1 MASDEVVNMPESEVK
16 VDLLKIALAI
26 QLAFLGTFLSNQLGF
41 EIPILRQFV
50 GSLYLFLV
58 PGTLLALILKLNKA
72 EFSDFLLY
80 SIGLSLSSIMIL
92 GLILNFIGPHVG
104 INRPVSP
111 LPLFITLTTFFVILY
126 TFCLFRRKEEAILTL
141 HLTKNLIPAAIAFS
155 LLLLLAILGD
165 YLVYYEDNNILLLIL
180 LVAIALIAFSP
191 LSKRLQPLYPLII
204 FLTSLS
210 LIYHIVLSSPYS
222 FGGDAHYEYGF
233 SYLVTSKG
241 IWDPSAIAS
250 NSNAM
255 LSLSILVPSFCHLC
269 NMNVIQVFKIIFP
282 IILSLVPLGLYLILR
297 KQISPEVAFFSS
309 YFYIS
314 IRPFYTWVSEFI
326 KQGTAMFFLMLI
338 ILVLT
343 SKRGEG
349 RIANEI
355 LLLLFSFSLIT
366 SHYGTSYVFM
376 LSLIVVYVFLLYRD
390 KKLAGS
396 LTTYLSLYIV
406 LAISWYMHVS
416 QGSAFETILN
426 IGNHIISNIQYL
438 FNPEAV
444 EGLRMLTYTIPF
456 LSYKILKI
464 LHLFTD
470 FFIVFGFISIAYHKL
485 REIEEVFSEE
495 FFSFSIPSLGF
506 ILLSTVLPYFTG
518 MGFSMGFQRIYSIV
532 LFFLAPFCI
541 IGVTR
546 FIQGIE
552 KRFSIS
558 FGKLDLRFLA
568 VFFAIFLLFN
578 SGWVTEV
585 TKEYIGSVAIS
596 QARIKCYGT
605 AKEKASLYCRYFA
618 EEDVF
623 SARWLSDY
631 VANTKII
638 SDFYAIKVL
647 QVHSP
652 EKFLGAP
659 YWGRKIITRNTIE
672 ELDEDTYVYLR
683 KLNWEDGIMTKF
695 VDEKDWVW
703 DTQDIVPTL
712 NSMNK
717 IYSNGGSVIFYR

>member
-1 MASDEVVNMPESEVK
+1 MVSDEVVNMSELEVK

-41 EIPILRQFV
+41 VLPILRQFA

-80 SIGLSLSSIMIL
+80 SIGLSLSSIMVL
-92 GLILNFIGPHVG
+92 GLALNFIGPHIG
-104 INRPVSP
+104 INRPISP
-111 LPLFITLTTFFVILY
+111 LPLFITLTTFFAILY
-126 TFCLFRRKEEAILTL
+126 TFCLLRRKKEAVLTFQL
-141 HLTKNLIPAAIAFS
+141 EKNLLPTALAF
-155 LLLLLAILGD
+155 LFLPLLAILGD

-210 LIYHIVLSSPYS
+210 LIYHIVLSSPFS
-222 FGGDAHYEYGF
+222 FGGDAYMEYGF
-233 SYLVTSKG
+233 SNFVVSKG
-241 IWDPSAIAS
+241 IWNPSVIAHS
-250 NSNAM
+250 YNTA
-255 LSLSILVPSFCHLC
+255 LSLNILVPFLCQLC
-269 NMNVIQVFKIIFP
+269 NMNVTQVFKIIFSF
-282 IILSLVPLGLYLILR
+282 ILSLVPLGLYSILR
-297 KQISPEVAFFSS
+297 KQIGPEFAFFSS

-338 ILVLT
+338 ILILT
-343 SKRGEG
+343 SKREER
-349 RIANEI
+349 RIADEI

-376 LSLIVVYVFLLYRD
+376 LSLIIVYVFLVYRD
-390 KKLAGS
+390 KRLAGS

-416 QGSAFETILN
+416 EGSVFETILN

-438 FNPEAV
+438 FNPEAA
-444 EGLRMLTYTIPF
+444 EGLRMLTYTTPF

-470 FFIVFGFISIAYHKL
+470 FFIVFGFISVAYHKL
-485 REIEEVFSEE
+485 RGREEIFSEE

-506 ILLSTVLPYFTG
+506 LLLSIALPYFTG
-518 MGFSMGFQRIYSIV
+518 MGFSMGFQRIYTIV
-532 LFFLAPFCI
+532 LFFLVPFCI

-546 FIQGIE
+546 FMRDIE
-552 KRFSIS
+552 KVFTIS
-558 FGKLDLRFLA
+558 LRKLDLRFLA
-568 VFFAIFLLFN
+568 IFFAIFLLFN

-596 QARIKCYGT
+596 QARIKCCGT
-605 AKEKASLYCRYFA
+605 VKEKASLYNTYFA

-623 SARWLSDY
+623 SARWLSKY
-631 VANTKII
+631 AVGTKVS
-638 SDFYAIKVL
+638 SDFYATRVL
-647 QVHSP
+647 HSYAP
-652 EKFLGAP
+652 DMFLGKGDP
-659 YWGRKIITRNTIE
+659 RGGDLLTNNTIKELE
-672 ELDEDTYVYLR
+672 EGTYIYLR

-695 VDEKDWVW
+695 CHEKDWIW
-703 DTQDIVPTL
+703 NTQDILPTL

-717 IYSNGGSVIFYR
+717 IYSNGGSVIFL